1 MAIAVFIIN
10 MYLWLSLTAASA
22 EHLEKREYD
31 KMITHYLKVGMAND
45 AGIPGSKV
53 EFLYRTLDKK
63 PGHTE
68 KLLTQ
73 AYNPGLNF
81 AK

>member
-45 AGIPGSKV
+45 AGIPSSKV
-53 EFLYRTLDKK
+53 EFL
-63 PGHTE
+63 
-68 KLLTQ
+68 
-73 AYNPGLNF
+73 
-81 AK
+81 